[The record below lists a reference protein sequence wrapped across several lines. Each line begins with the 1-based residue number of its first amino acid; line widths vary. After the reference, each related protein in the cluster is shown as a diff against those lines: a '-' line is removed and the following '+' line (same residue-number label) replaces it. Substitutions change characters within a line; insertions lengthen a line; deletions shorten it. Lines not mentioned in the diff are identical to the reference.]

1 MVDGGLVMFDETED
15 QKSYSFAEFL
25 AMARRGRWWLLL
37 PLFLCWLAI
46 WSISWLLP
54 ASYQSEALI
63 LVEQQKVPEHYVV
76 SNVTV
81 GLQERLQSMT
91 QQILSRGRLQSTID
105 RFHLYPPRT
114 GLRKFLQSEDPVEQ
128 MRRDI
133 KIEAVQAQVGT
144 TLGAGAGRQNELTA
158 FRISYATGSPELAQ
172 QVNSELTSLF
182 INESWRSQQQLSES
196 TTSFLASQLKEASDK
211 LEEQEKLVR
220 AFKAKHLGDLPSQLQ
235 SNVGILSGLQ
245 SQLQNIQHAI
255 DSAKQ
260 QKLYLESQLQQ
271 LQLAQGGG
279 GEASLTSLESLQKQ
293 LLDLRSRLSD
303 ARSRYTENHPDIV
316 ALKRSIA
323 EAEKQVKEFERNL
336 SPGEKTEAESAVA
349 TQGSAEAALH
359 VASSPIMQVR
369 SQLKAN
375 DFEIQNYQRQEQKME
390 AEISAYETRLNLTPA
405 TEQELERISRGYE
418 ESKANYNSL
427 LQKQNQS
434 QLATSLEER
443 QQGEQF
449 RILDPPSLPDKPKSP
464 NHLFLSLAGLGV
476 GSVLGVGL
484 LALRELT
491 NARVWHAE
499 DLEGEIPARVLVRI
513 PHIDTPWEGRLRE
526 QTRWLEVVAVL
537 AMAIVVVAGNLYAFY
552 KG

>member
-1 MVDGGLVMFDETED
+1 MFDETED
-15 QKSYSFAEFL
+15 QKSYSFEEL
-25 AMARRGRWWLLL
+25 WAMVRRGRWWLLL
-37 PLFLCWLAI
+37 PLFVCWLAI
-46 WSISWLLP
+46 WGVSWLLP

-76 SNVTV
+76 SNVTE
-81 GLQERLQSMT
+81 GLPERLQSMT
-91 QQILSRGRLQSTID
+91 QQILSRGRLQSIVD
-105 RFHLYPPRT
+105 RFHLYPSRT
-114 GLRKFLQSEDPVEQ
+114 GWRKFWQSEDPVEQ
-128 MRRDI
+128 MRKDI

-144 TLGAGAGRQNELTA
+144 TLGTVTGRPNELTA

-211 LEEQEKLVR
+211 LEEQENLVR

-235 SNVGILSGLQ
+235 SNVEILSVLQ
-245 SQLQNIQHAI
+245 SQLQNIQHAT

-271 LQLAQGGG
+271 LQLAQATPGS
-279 GEASLTSLESLQKQ
+279 GEAGLTSLESLQKQ
-293 LLDLRSRLSD
+293 LQDLRNRLTD
-303 ARSRYTENHPDIV
+303 ARSRYTEHHPDIV
-316 ALKRSIA
+316 ALQRSVA
-323 EAEKQVKEFERNL
+323 ETEKLIKEFEANP
-336 SPGEKTEAESAVA
+336 SSEKKPDAESTVA
-349 TQGSAEAALH
+349 NKDSAEAALPIP
-359 VASSPIMQVR
+359 SSLLMQVR

-375 DFEIQNYQRQEQKME
+375 SFEIQNNQRQEERIQ
-390 AEISAYETRLNLTPA
+390 AEITAYQARLNMTPA
-405 TEQELERISRGYE
+405 TEQELDSISRGYE

-443 QQGEQF
+443 QQGKQF

-491 NARVWHAE
+491 NARVWKAE
-499 DLEGEIPARVLVRI
+499 DLEGAIPARVLVRI
-513 PHIDTPWEGRLRE
+513 PHIDTPWEGRLRA
-526 QTRWLEVVAVL
+526 QMRWLEVAAVL
-537 AMAIVVVAGNLYAFY
+537 AMAIVIAAGNLYAFY

>member
-1 MVDGGLVMFDETED
+1 MFDETED
-15 QKSYSFAEFL
+15 QKSYSFGEL
-25 AMARRGRWWLLL
+25 WAMARRGRWWLLL
-37 PLFLCWLAI
+37 PLFVCWLAI
-46 WSISWLLP
+46 WGVSWLLP

-76 SNVTV
+76 SNVTE

-105 RFHLYPPRT
+105 RFHLYASRA

-133 KIEAVQAQVGT
+133 KIEVVQAQVGT
-144 TLGAGAGRQNELTA
+144 TPGVGTGRPNELTA
-158 FRISYATGSPELAQ
+158 FRISYEAGSPELAQ

-196 TTSFLASQLKEASDK
+196 TTRFLASQLKEASDK
-211 LEEQEKLVR
+211 LEEQEQLVR

-235 SNVGILSGLQ
+235 SNVEILSGLQ
-245 SQLQNIQHAI
+245 SQLQNVQHAI

-271 LQLAQGGG
+271 LQLAQATVGG
-279 GEASLTSLESLQKQ
+279 GETGMTSLESLQKQ
-293 LLDLRSRLSD
+293 LLDLRTRLSD
-303 ARSRYTENHPDIV
+303 ARSRYTEDHPDIV
-316 ALKRSIA
+316 ALKRSIVETTA
-323 EAEKQVKEFERNL
+323 QIKEFE
-336 SPGEKTEAESAVA
+336 SKSSSGERTETESAVA
-349 TQGSAEAALH
+349 DKDSAGATLSIP
-359 VASSPIMQVR
+359 SSPLMQIR

-375 DFEIQNYQRQEQKME
+375 DLEIQNDQRQEERIQ
-390 AEISAYETRLNLTPA
+390 AEIAAYQARLNLTPA

-449 RILDPPSLPDKPKSP
+449 RILDPPSLPDKTKSP
-464 NHLFLSLAGLGV
+464 NHLFLSLVGLGLGSAV
-476 GSVLGVGL
+476 GIVLI
-484 LALRELT
+484 ALRELT
-491 NARVWHAE
+491 NARIWKTE
-499 DLEGEIPARVLVRI
+499 DLEGAIPARILVRI
-513 PHIDTPWEGRLRE
+513 PHIDTPWEDRLRG
-526 QTRWLEVVAVL
+526 QTRWLEVAAVL
-537 AMAIVVVAGNLYAFY
+537 AIAVVIVAGNLYSFY
-552 KG
+552 RG

>member
-1 MVDGGLVMFDETED
+1 MLDETED
-15 QKSYSFAEFL
+15 QQSYSFEDL
-25 AMARRGRWWLLL
+25 WAMARRGRWWLLL
-37 PLFLCWLAI
+37 PLFVCWLAI
-46 WSISWLLP
+46 WGVSWLLP

-63 LVEQQKVPEHYVV
+63 LVEQQKVPEHYVL
-76 SNVTV
+76 SNVTE
-81 GLQERLQSMT
+81 GLPERLQSMT
-91 QQILSRGRLQSTID
+91 QQILSRGRLQSIID
-105 RFHLYPPRT
+105 RFHLYPSPT
-114 GLRKFLQSEDPVEQ
+114 GLRKFLQSEDPLEQ

-144 TLGAGAGRQNELTA
+144 TLGAATGRPNELTA

-220 AFKAKHLGDLPSQLQ
+220 AFKARHLGDLPSQLQ
-235 SNVGILSGLQ
+235 SNVEILSGLQ
-245 SQLQNIQHAI
+245 FQLQNVQHAI
-255 DSAKQ
+255 DSARQ

-271 LQLAQGGG
+271 LQSAQGAMSG
-279 GEASLTSLESLQKQ
+279 GEAGLTSLESLQKQ
-293 LLDLRSRLSD
+293 LLDLRNRLVD
-303 ARSRYTENHPDIV
+303 ARSRYTEHHPDIV
-316 ALKRSIA
+316 ALQRSIA
-323 EAEKQVKEFERNL
+323 ETESLIKEFGGKP
-336 SPGEKTEAESAVA
+336 SSGEKTEADSTVA
-349 TQGSAEAALH
+349 NKDSAEAALQIP
-359 VASSPIMQVR
+359 SSPLMQIR

-375 DFEIQNYQRQEQKME
+375 AFEIQNNQRQEERIQ
-390 AEISAYETRLNLTPA
+390 AEITAYQTRLNMTPA
-405 TEQELERISRGYE
+405 TEQELDSISRGYE

-443 QQGEQF
+443 QQGKQF

-464 NHLFLSLAGLGV
+464 NHLFLSLAGLGL
-476 GSVLGVGL
+476 GSVLGLGL
-484 LALRELT
+484 VALRELT
-491 NARVWHAE
+491 NARVWKAE
-499 DLEGEIPARVLVRI
+499 DLEGAIPARVLVRI
-513 PHIDTPWEGRLRE
+513 PHIDTPWEGRLRA

-537 AMAIVVVAGNLYAFY
+537 AMAILIAAGNLYAFY